1 MADQDIKEILDIDVK
16 EPPKTPQ
23 LTKEAII
30 GSLKV
35 QEFGCTLIRNI
46 YVHVHVHHGILMSY
60 YFFLKKTKKTTDV
73 GLRRPSGMN
82 REVYALLYSDNRYI
96 VYSRVC

>member
-1 MADQDIKEILDIDVK
+1 MRSRVSRVLVQAKAPSCSESKGRAMTDQDIKEILDIDVK

-35 QEFGCTLIRNI
+35 QE
-46 YVHVHVHHGILMSY
+46 
-60 YFFLKKTKKTTDV
+60 
-73 GLRRPSGMN
+73 
-82 REVYALLYSDNRYI
+82 
-96 VYSRVC
+96 